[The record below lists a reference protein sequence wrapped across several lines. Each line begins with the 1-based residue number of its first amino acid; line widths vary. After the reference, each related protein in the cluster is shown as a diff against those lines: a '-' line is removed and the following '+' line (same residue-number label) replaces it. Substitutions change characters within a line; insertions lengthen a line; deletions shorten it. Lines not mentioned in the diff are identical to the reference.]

1 MTDRDERTILVTGA
15 TGNIG
20 SELVK
25 QLSIHEDRNV
35 RVIAAVRSID
45 KATKIKEIGVE
56 MAEIDY
62 TEPTTLRKAFK
73 GVDNLFF
80 STPYQPDMVELTSN
94 LIAETKS
101 GTIKHIVKLSVMGAE
116 AEPGIT
122 ISRLHRQAEKIV
134 EESGIPF
141 TFLRPSGFM

>member
-1 MTDRDERTILVTGA
+1 MTDSDERRILVTGA

-45 KATKIKEIGVE
+45 KAMKINEIGVE

-62 TEPTTLRKAFK
+62 TKPTTLRKAFK
-73 GVDNLFF
+73 GVDSLFLN
-80 STPYQPDMVELTSN
+80 TPYQPDMIELTSN
-94 LIAETKS
+94 MITEAKS
-101 GTIKHIVKLSVMGAE
+101 GTKSYVTKHNPASNIRNPLDLFRY
-116 AEPGIT
+116 I
-122 ISRLHRQAEKIV
+122 
-134 EESGIPF
+134 
-141 TFLRPSGFM
+141 